1 MTEDALTSYDIRK
14 FYLSILYVI
23 RRIDDV
29 PGIYFLNNH
38 QEHHPMQKHILS
50 TCLAISLIANT
61 SHAVE
66 PDRTITGT
74 GSSSNTSEMSDGQAA
89 AVVGGLLLLGGIM
102 SLHSQSVVKAEET
115 ATQQATKTIELK
127 QGHSYL
133 WSTGSDDN
141 NPLIEYIESCNP
153 AKQFTVK
160 AKIANG
166 IADSSDYYM
175 SRTESEGCTRTYDS
189 RQKAVQEYAGNP
201 WNLNE
206 ASYQKEQAER
216 KAAEARAVE
225 GAAKMIGG
233 IGKWLFGS
241 GSGGTGS
248 SGSSNYDSN
257 SAPAL
262 NNNSGNSVTAT
273 SVEQYNTNANG
284 DVTYVVRCSDSSTS
298 YISQEPKSGWWAWG
312 TTVFTMSDF
321 RSNTKG
327 MSSSAVA
334 DKACNSN

>member
-1 MTEDALTSYDIRK
+1 MIEDALTSYDIRK

-50 TCLAISLIANT
+50 TCLAISLIAN
-61 SHAVE
+61 SSYVFA
-66 PDRTITGT
+66 DKTITGT
-74 GSSSNTSEMSDGQAA
+74 GSSSSESEMSDGQAA

-102 SLHSQSVVKAEET
+102 SLHSQSVAKAEET
-115 ATQQATKTIELK
+115 ATQQATKTVELK
-127 QGHSYL
+127 PGHSYL

-141 NPLIEYIESCNP
+141 NPLIEYVDSCTP

-160 AKIANG
+160 AKLANG

-175 SRTESEGCTRTYDS
+175 SRTESECTRTYDS

-206 ASYQKEQAER
+206 TTYQKELAEK
-216 KAAEARAVE
+216 KARQARAVE

-233 IGKWLFGS
+233 IGKLLFGS
-241 GSGGTGS
+241 GGSTTADPAFEAQFACEKDCEAQTERAIATGCT
-248 SGSSNYDSN
+248 GLDEGKFLIRENLKATCEDQVKDAEYTCK
-257 SAPAL
+257 SACYA
-262 NNNSGNSVTAT
+262 
-273 SVEQYNTNANG
+273 
-284 DVTYVVRCSDSSTS
+284 
-298 YISQEPKSGWWAWG
+298 KHH
-312 TTVFTMSDF
+312 
-321 RSNTKG
+321 
-327 MSSSAVA
+327 
-334 DKACNSN
+334 

>member
-1 MTEDALTSYDIRK
+1 MFKSWRGE
-14 FYLSILYVI
+14 V
-23 RRIDDV
+23 
-29 PGIYFLNNH
+29 
-38 QEHHPMQKHILS
+38 
-50 TCLAISLIANT
+50 SLIANT
-61 SHAVE
+61 SYAVE

-216 KAAEARAVE
+216 KAAEARAEE

-273 SVEQYNTNANG
+273 SSSGKDYSCHIYCSNSRSDLNGSTDITITANG
-284 DVTYVVRCSDSSTS
+284 YAEAAQIATSRADQACSNAGYPEGGLSGENVG
-298 YISQEPKSGWWAWG
+298 ISQCSEK
-312 TTVFTMSDF
+312 
-321 RSNTKG
+321 
-327 MSSSAVA
+327 
-334 DKACNSN
+334 